1 MKKLSYFLFT
11 ALAALAM
18 IFSSLGTVTAF
29 ATTEQTYDIVLTKVK
44 LSEDNLKN
52 FPKGEGKDSYTG
64 AKLDSRT
71 YFGTEDTLP
80 GVFFKVYQYSDSA
93 ADHIGAPAEGTVVEG
108 KTDSNGQIRFT
119 GLKEG
124 KYIIVE
130 DKTKSTIAGKEELAN
145 SKAVPLV
152 VELPVYKAEGGTFT
166 TGADALYVYPKN
178 SVDEPKIDKVV
189 NENDK
194 HDTAQVGETK
204 TFKITS
210 TMPEG
215 IADYKV
221 LNFED
226 TFSKG
231 LTYTGNLEVSVKSGG
246 TTTKLTEGT
255 HYSTTGTSPVNT
267 KEATIKVDLKNYI
280 ASLKAGDVIT
290 ITYNAVINEDAVM
303 GAANPN
309 NVKLTYGNNPN
320 ETKDKTPGENP
331 ELHTG
336 GKRFVKKD
344 KVSGDTLKDAIFELQ
359 GNDGTAIKW
368 TAALIAANKAAIEAG
383 QFSKTAD
390 TVTATSATV
399 PPVAG
404 ETIYLLSDANGAFE
418 IKGLAYGTVGQ
429 AANGTDSGSTDYQ
442 LVETKAPKDYSKLT
456 APVTFTVNAGSYQ
469 KDPTKISLGLADPDR
484 VDNSKI
490 TIPQTGGI
498 GSVAVIVAGLAI
510 VGLGFIM
517 KKRMAK

>member
-29 ATTEQTYDIVLTKVK
+29 AATEQTYDIVLTKVK

-64 AKLDSRT
+64 AKLDSGT

-93 ADHIGAPAEGTVVEG
+93 ADHIGAAAQGTVVEG
-108 KTDSNGQIRFT
+108 QTDSKGQITFK
-119 GLKEG
+119 GLREG

-178 SVDEPKIDKVV
+178 TVDKPSIDKVV
-189 NENDK
+189 SEDAK
-194 HDTAQVGETK
+194 HDTALVGETK
-204 TFKITS
+204 TFKVTS

-215 IADYKV
+215 IKDYKV
-221 LNFED
+221 LKFTD
-226 TFSKG
+226 KFSAG
-231 LTYTGNLEVSVKSGG
+231 LTYTGKLVVKNGATDVDPSN
-246 TTTKLTEGT
+246 
-255 HYSTTGTSPVNT
+255 YSTTGTDPVGT
-267 KEATIKVDLKNYI
+267 KGAAISIAFNEDYIKTLNPK
-280 ASLKAGDVIT
+280 DVIT
-290 ITYNAVINEDAVM
+290 ITYDAVINEEAVM

-309 NVKLTYGNNPN
+309 DVKLTYGTNPDS
-320 ETKDKTPGENP
+320 TKEVKPNENP

-336 GKRFVKKD
+336 GAKFEKIDKATSAKLAGAKFVVTNEAGD
-344 KVSGDTLKDAIFELQ
+344 KYLKQ
-359 GNDGTAIKW
+359 
-368 TAALIAANKAAIEAG
+368 TAASGTTPAKNEWVANKADA
-383 QFSKTAD
+383 
-390 TVTATSATV
+390 TVFTSAADGTFEV
-399 PPVAG
+399 KGLPYGEKGNDNATG
-404 ETIYLLSDANGAFE
+404 ETKY
-418 IKGLAYGTVGQ
+418 K
-429 AANGTDSGSTDYQ
+429 
-442 LVETKAPKDYSKLT
+442 LVEVEAPTGYALLQQ
-456 APVTFTVNAGSYQ
+456 PVEFTISSTTYTGAINQVNNN
-469 KDPTKISLGLADPDR
+469 K
-484 VDNSKI
+484 V

-498 GSVAVIVAGLAI
+498 GSALVIAAGVLV
-510 VGLGFIM
+510 VGLGFIA
-517 KKRMAK
+517 KRRSAK

>member
-29 ATTEQTYDIVLTKVK
+29 AATEQTYDIVLTKVK

-93 ADHIGAPAEGTVVEG
+93 ADHIGAAAQGTVVEG
-108 KTDSNGQIRFT
+108 QTDSKGQITFK
-119 GLKEG
+119 GLREG

-178 SVDEPKIDKVV
+178 TVDKPSIDKVV
-189 NENDK
+189 SEDAK
-194 HDTAQVGETK
+194 HDTALVGETK
-204 TFKITS
+204 TFKVTS

-215 IADYKV
+215 IKDYKV
-221 LNFED
+221 LKFTD
-226 TFSKG
+226 KFSAG
-231 LTYTGNLEVSVKSGG
+231 LTYTGKLVVKNGATDVDPSN
-246 TTTKLTEGT
+246 
-255 HYSTTGTSPVNT
+255 YSTTGTDPVGT
-267 KEATIKVDLKNYI
+267 KGAAISIAFNEDYIKTLNPK
-280 ASLKAGDVIT
+280 DVIT
-290 ITYNAVINEDAVM
+290 ITYDAVINEEAVM

-309 NVKLTYGNNPN
+309 DVKLTYGTNPDSTKEVKPN
-320 ETKDKTPGENP
+320 ETP

-336 GKRFVKKD
+336 GAKFEKIDKATSAKLAGAKFVVTNEAGD
-344 KVSGDTLKDAIFELQ
+344 KYLKQ
-359 GNDGTAIKW
+359 
-368 TAALIAANKAAIEAG
+368 TAASGTTPAKNEWVANKADA
-383 QFSKTAD
+383 
-390 TVTATSATV
+390 TVFTSAADGTFEV
-399 PPVAG
+399 KGLPYGEKGNDNATG
-404 ETIYLLSDANGAFE
+404 ETKY
-418 IKGLAYGTVGQ
+418 K
-429 AANGTDSGSTDYQ
+429 
-442 LVETKAPKDYSKLT
+442 LVEVEAPTGYALLQQ
-456 APVTFTVNAGSYQ
+456 PVEFTISSTTYTGAINQVNNN
-469 KDPTKISLGLADPDR
+469 K
-484 VDNSKI
+484 V

-498 GSVAVIVAGLAI
+498 GSALVIAAGVLV
-510 VGLGFIM
+510 VGLGFIA
-517 KKRMAK
+517 KRRSAK

>member
-29 ATTEQTYDIVLTKVK
+29 AATEQTYDIVLTKVK

-93 ADHIGAPAEGTVVEG
+93 ADHIGAAAEGTVVEG

-178 SVDEPKIDKVV
+178 TVDKPSIDKVV
-189 NENDK
+189 SEDAK
-194 HDTAQVGETK
+194 HDTALVGETK
-204 TFKITS
+204 TFKVTS

-215 IADYKV
+215 IKDYKV
-221 LNFED
+221 LKFTD
-226 TFSKG
+226 KFSAG
-231 LTYTGNLEVSVKSGG
+231 LTYTGKLVVKNGATDVDPSN
-246 TTTKLTEGT
+246 
-255 HYSTTGTSPVNT
+255 YSTTGTDPVGT
-267 KEATIKVDLKNYI
+267 KGAAISIAFNEDYIKTLNPK
-280 ASLKAGDVIT
+280 DVIT
-290 ITYNAVINEDAVM
+290 ITYDAVINETAVM
-303 GAANPN
+303 GEANPN
-309 NVKLTYGNNPN
+309 DVKLTYGTNPDSTKEVKPN
-320 ETKDKTPGENP
+320 ETP

-336 GKRFVKKD
+336 GAKFEKVDKATSAKLAGAKFVVTNEAGD
-344 KVSGDTLKDAIFELQ
+344 KYLKQ
-359 GNDGTAIKW
+359 
-368 TAALIAANKAAIEAG
+368 TAASGTTPAKNEWVANKADA
-383 QFSKTAD
+383 
-390 TVTATSATV
+390 TVFTSAADGTFEV
-399 PPVAG
+399 KGLPYGEKGNDNATG
-404 ETIYLLSDANGAFE
+404 ETKY
-418 IKGLAYGTVGQ
+418 K
-429 AANGTDSGSTDYQ
+429 
-442 LVETKAPKDYSKLT
+442 LVEVEAPNGYALLQQ
-456 APVTFTVNAGSYQ
+456 PVEFTISSTTYTGAINQVNNN
-469 KDPTKISLGLADPDR
+469 K
-484 VDNSKI
+484 V

-498 GSVAVIVAGLAI
+498 GSALVIAAGVLV
-510 VGLGFIM
+510 VGLGFIA
-517 KKRMAK
+517 KRRSAK